1 MKFLE
6 TYVVLAGLHLV
17 PPHSAPPKVICFPV
31 CESDKIIRTFPLFL
45 SIFIF
50 LKFCFAKQMLA
61 DFWADVY
68 FVLYLHNNKYLYKF
82 HLWWWTGWV
91 TGDKIS
97 LNQNQYKG

>member
-50 LKFCFAKQMLA
+50 
-61 DFWADVY
+61 
-68 FVLYLHNNKYLYKF
+68 
-82 HLWWWTGWV
+82 
-91 TGDKIS
+91 
-97 LNQNQYKG
+97 